1 MTTREL
7 IERVDLWWK
16 GGFMTVKADDYDAL
30 CAAVLA
36 VLDEEIGKC
45 RMCFGKGWYTALI
58 GFSEYA
64 KTDCPDCSNARA
76 LRERV
81 KG

>member
-1 MTTREL
+1 MTDT
-7 IERVDLWWK
+7 
-16 GGFMTVKADDYDAL
+16 DAL

-76 LRERV
+76 LREKLR
-81 KG
+81 